1 MAPVGLRG
9 GAGEAVS
16 IQKHLK
22 ISLDVYHL
30 ATADALRHTPIHHI
44 VMWAP
49 IGSGREL
56 RAMASQAINQRGIFI
71 SYRRE
76 ETASYAGRLYDR
88 LTDRFGEGQIFM
100 DVDSILPGVD
110 FTQAIV
116 QAVGSCRVLLAVIGR
131 SWLAAA
137 DQKGRRRIDDPQD
150 FVRLEIEAA
159 LDRNILVIPVLVD
172 GAMMPTPGDLPD
184 SIRKLSRRNA
194 LRVNNESFRRDFDW
208 LFEVIQKALSEY
220 KSESA
225 DTKRLDPTAFRR
237 LFKPSQ
243 PVVQPSPGAREEW
256 TAKVLKRTGKLVV
269 IDIKLTHTTYQLRV
283 EGPVFRM
290 LNPMNP
296 SLEPTVTS
304 TAKGVHFIL
313 QDGTNQVRADC
324 TQSSALGAIWDGVAR
339 RAGHGTLKLNGQLAC
354 TW

>member
-1 MAPVGLRG
+1 
-9 GAGEAVS
+9 
-16 IQKHLK
+16 
-22 ISLDVYHL
+22 
-30 ATADALRHTPIHHI
+30 
-44 VMWAP
+44 
-49 IGSGREL
+49 
-56 RAMASQAINQRGIFI
+56 MASQAINQRGIFI

-110 FTQAIV
+110 FTQAIA

-131 SWLAAA
+131 SWLTAA

-172 GAMMPTPGDLPD
+172 GAMMPTSGDLPD
-184 SIRKLSRRNA
+184 SIYKLSRRNA
-194 LRVNNESFRRDFDW
+194 LRIENESFRRDFDW
-208 LFEVIQKALSEY
+208 LFEVIQKSLSEY
-220 KSESA
+220 QSKSS

-237 LFKPSQ
+237 LFKPSE
-243 PVVQPSPGAREEW
+243 PVVQPSPSPREEW
-256 TAKVLKRTGKLVV
+256 TAKVVKRTGRLVV
-269 IDIKLTHTTYQLRV
+269 VEIQLTHATYQLRV

-290 LNPMNP
+290 IPTNS
-296 SLEPTVTS
+296 SLVPPVTTTS
-304 TAKGVHFIL
+304 KGVHFTL

-324 TQSSALGAIWDGVAR
+324 IQSSALGAIWDGVAR
-339 RAGHGTLKLNGQLAC
+339 RAGRGTLKLNGRLAC